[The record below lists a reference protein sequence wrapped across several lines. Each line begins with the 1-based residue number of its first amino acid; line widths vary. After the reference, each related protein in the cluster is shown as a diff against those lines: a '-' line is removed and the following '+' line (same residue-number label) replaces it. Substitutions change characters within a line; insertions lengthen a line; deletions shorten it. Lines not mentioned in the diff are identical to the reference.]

1 MTTSASLIVAGSVVA
16 LILFPG
22 TAFSS
27 STFCWSRRYLNRP
40 EMPGKS
46 FSQRQSDIP
55 EADNADCFIEKV
67 LWNHGTKHLLVK
79 CCFYHS
85 MGQGKNIS
93 GTVLF
98 NSKDRQGVV
107 PGRDGL
113 PCHILPGQQGMTL
126 VCTGEHKNPPATGI
140 ETGTMHR

>member
-1 MTTSASLIVAGSVVA
+1 
-16 LILFPG
+16 
-22 TAFSS
+22 
-27 STFCWSRRYLNRP
+27 
-40 EMPGKS
+40 
-46 FSQRQSDIP
+46 
-55 EADNADCFIEKV
+55 
-67 LWNHGTKHLLVK
+67 
-79 CCFYHS
+79 